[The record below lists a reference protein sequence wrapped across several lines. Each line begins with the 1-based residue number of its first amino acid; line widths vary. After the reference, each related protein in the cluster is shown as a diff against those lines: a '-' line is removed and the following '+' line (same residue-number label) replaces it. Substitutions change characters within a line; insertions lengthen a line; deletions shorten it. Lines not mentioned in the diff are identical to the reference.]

1 MSALWIGGLGLA
13 ALFVLILLQ
22 MPIAFAMIV
31 AGIAGFGFQDG
42 WGHALTLLAT
52 ESTRVL
58 SSSDMIVLPLFLIMG
73 TFATAAG
80 LSEDIFA
87 VATAFLGHRRGGLAY
102 ATIGASAAFGS
113 VCGSSTATAA
123 TFGKL
128 ALPQMLR
135 RGYDTGFATGT
146 IAAGGTLKSLIPPS
160 LTMILYCVVTNT
172 FILDLFVAA
181 LVPAALTILFN
192 LLAIAYVVKR
202 NPAIAPVSERM
213 PWAERLQVL
222 QRGIP
227 ALVLLAIVF
236 GGLYSGIFTVNEAAS
251 VAAVVS
257 VAYSLLRRR
266 LTWNSFF
273 NLLASLAGTT
283 VMLYMILIGASVFTY
298 FITLAHVPEELISAV
313 AGLHLQ
319 RVALIGCLMV
329 AYVILGT
336 VFEELSAILITLP
349 FVLPIVVG
357 AGYDPV
363 WWGVMNVIFCELA
376 LIHPPFG
383 IIMFVLHG
391 LAPDIRLGTMYRGVV
406 PFLIADFLVLILLTL
421 FPELAMWLPHLINP
435 AS

>member
-1 MSALWIGGLGLA
+1 MSSLWIGGIGLV
-13 ALFVLILLQ
+13 ALFVLILAQ

-31 AGIAGFGFQDG
+31 AGVAGFGFQDG
-42 WGHALTLLAT
+42 WGHALTFLAT
-52 ESTRVL
+52 EPTRVL
-58 SSSDMIVLPLFLIMG
+58 SSTDMVVLPLFLIMG
-73 TFATAAG
+73 TFASAAG

-87 VATAFLGHRRGGLAY
+87 VAAALLGHRRGGLAY
-102 ATIGASAAFGS
+102 ATIGACAVFGS

-135 RGYDTGFATGT
+135 RGYSPPFATGT

-172 FILDLFVAA
+172 FIFDLFLAA
-181 LVPAALTILFN
+181 LVPALLTILFN
-192 LLAIAYVVKR
+192 LLAIAYVVHR
-202 NPAIAPVSERM
+202 DPAAAPVSERL
-213 PWAERLQVL
+213 PWAQRLRVL
-222 QRGIP
+222 RRGVP

-236 GGLYSGIFTVNEAAS
+236 GGLYSGMFTVNEAAS
-251 VAAVVS
+251 VAAVVT
-257 VAYSLLRRR
+257 VVFSLLRRR
-266 LTWNSFF
+266 LTWKSFF

-298 FITLAHVPEELISAV
+298 FITFAHVPEKLIAAVSA
-313 AGLHLQ
+313 LHLQ

-329 AYVILGT
+329 AYIILGT
-336 VFEELSAILITLP
+336 IFEELSAILITLP

-363 WWGVMNVIFCELA
+363 WWGVMNVIFVELA

-383 IIMFVLHG
+383 IIIFILHG
-391 LAPDIRLGTMYRGVV
+391 LAPDVRLGTMYRGVV
-406 PFLIADFLVLILLTL
+406 PFLVADFLVLVLLTL
-421 FPELAMWLPHLINP
+421 FPELAMWLPHLVHP
-435 AS
+435 VS